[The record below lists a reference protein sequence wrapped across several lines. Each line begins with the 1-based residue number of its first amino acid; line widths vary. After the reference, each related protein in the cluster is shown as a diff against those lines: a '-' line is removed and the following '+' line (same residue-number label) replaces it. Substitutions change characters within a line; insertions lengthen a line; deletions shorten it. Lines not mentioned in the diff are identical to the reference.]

1 LQAFADEFFQMMG
14 QTISS
19 QLAAQAHQHADDLAL
34 IADDLELTWAQ
45 LHKRVLLMSAML
57 RQMGIKKGDRV
68 ALMYGN
74 HPAFIVS
81 WFAIANIGAITV
93 CVNTALM
100 GQGLRYVLTNSESK
114 LLIIQTGLLE
124 QKRAYIEELPGPL
137 DVLAIENELELFART
152 DAFIPDSLYD
162 GIGSDPV
169 SIMYTSGTTGRPKGV
184 LNCHEAFLAS
194 ARQLVD
200 TLSITATDRIM
211 VFLPLFHANPQM
223 YAVMSALE
231 TGCSIVLC
239 PKFTV
244 SRFFE
249 DARRFHC
256 TMFTYVGTVLSMLT
270 NRLPDGDHNH
280 SITRCVGGGC
290 PPSAWQALQ
299 ERFGIKPYELYG
311 MTEIGGWVTS
321 NSVSAYRFGSCGKV
335 RADVLLSVV
344 DEHDNPVAPGMSG
357 EIVVRPIAPNIFLLG
372 YWNDPETMWAS
383 SRNFWFHTGD
393 IGSLDEDGYLYF
405 QGRIKEIIRRA
416 GENISPFEIE
426 AALLKF
432 PGIHDAAVAAVPDP
446 IYGEEIKAYVVVNQD
461 ISLRGMPQFLANHIP
476 SHMIPRYVQFVAQIP
491 RTETEKIQRH
501 LLVADATKTVDLK
514 DSQQHAAH

>member
-1 LQAFADEFFQMMG
+1 MME
-14 QTISS
+14 QTITSR
-19 QLAAQAHQHADDLAL
+19 LAAQAHEHADDLAL
-34 IADDLELTWAQ
+34 ISDDLELTWAQ
-45 LHKRVLLMSAML
+45 LNDRVLSMSALL
-57 RQMGIKKGDRV
+57 RQMGIKKADRV

-74 HPAFIVS
+74 QPAFIVS

-100 GQGLRYVLTNSESK
+100 GEGLRYVLTNSESK
-114 LLIIQTGLLE
+114 LLIIQASLLQ
-124 QKRAYIEELPGPL
+124 QKQAYLDDLPEPL
-137 DVLAIENELELFART
+137 DVLAIENEHELFTKT
-152 DAFIPDSLYD
+152 DCFVPDSLYD

-194 ARQLVD
+194 GRQLVD
-200 TLSITATDRIM
+200 MLSITSTDRIM

-223 YAVMSALE
+223 YAVMSALD
-231 TGCSIVLC
+231 TGCSIVLR
-239 PKFTV
+239 PKFSVT
-244 SRFFE
+244 RFFE
-249 DARRFHC
+249 DARQFHC

-270 NRLPDGDHNH
+270 NRLPDGDRNH

-299 ERFGIKPYELYG
+299 ERFAIKPYELYG

-321 NSVSAYRFGSCGKV
+321 NSVSAYRFGSCGKA
-335 RADVLLSVV
+335 RADVLVSVV
-344 DEHDNPVAPGMSG
+344 DVHDNPLAPGMSG

-432 PGIHDAAVAAVPDP
+432 PGIHDAAVVAVPDP
-446 IYGEEIKAYVVVNQD
+446 IYGEEIKAYVVATQD
-461 ISLRGMPQFLANHIP
+461 IRLIGMPQFLANHIP
-476 SHMIPRYVQFVAQIP
+476 AHMIPRYVQLVAQIP

-514 DSQQHAAH
+514 DSPQHASH